1 MTEHIA
7 KRVTAEVV
15 PTGAF
20 RPVEGFMALSPK
32 ERKVVAALVLH
43 HGDREAILESVEMA
57 EDEMECVVGP
67 SVLDAVAYY
76 QNDLM
81 ALEKALVAW
90 NSLESL
96 MTTPGKLR
104 KGTDIPPETQ
114 RKVLRDMMEARGH
127 FPKVEGIGGGGGS
140 ITINVNMPWWKKD
153 E

>member
-1 MTEHIA
+1 MVVGFTLRNGRSVTEHIA

-81 ALEKALVAW
+81 ALE
-90 NSLESL
+90 
-96 MTTPGKLR
+96 
-104 KGTDIPPETQ
+104 